1 MFDWGIIALA
11 TEGAVDVGG
20 AGSATIL
27 TMITSVET
35 EGAGGATILTIITP
49 IATEGR
55 K

>member
-1 MFDWGIIALA
+1 LFVRGFIAVA

-27 TMITSVET
+27 TMITAVET
-35 EGAGGATILTIITP
+35 EG
-49 IATEGR
+49 R